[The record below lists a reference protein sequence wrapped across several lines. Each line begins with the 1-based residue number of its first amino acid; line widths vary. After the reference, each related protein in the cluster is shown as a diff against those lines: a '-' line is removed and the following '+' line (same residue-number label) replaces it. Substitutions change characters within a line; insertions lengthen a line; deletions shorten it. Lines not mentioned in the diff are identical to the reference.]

1 MPRTTVGEEL
11 QELFRMFEAGQ
22 IPEAAFNMRKK
33 ALLDWSRCC
42 LPRFAPKRLRAQ
54 NHI

>member
-11 QELFRMFEAGQ
+11 QQLFRMFESGQ
-22 IPEAAFNMRKK
+22 IPETAFNMQKK

-42 LPRFAPKRLRAQ
+42 LPRLAPKRLRVQ
-54 NHI
+54 NII